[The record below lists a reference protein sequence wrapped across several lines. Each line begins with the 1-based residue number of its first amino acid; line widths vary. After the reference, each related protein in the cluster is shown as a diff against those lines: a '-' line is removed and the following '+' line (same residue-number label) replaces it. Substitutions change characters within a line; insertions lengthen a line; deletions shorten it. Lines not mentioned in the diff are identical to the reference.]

1 MAFDIQFWKQCC
13 SVKHDWMNFNY
24 VSFESILIILHEIN
38 MIIVTHPT
46 TSVHCFRVLFFSG
59 THCKGVS
66 KQLCVYHLYRN
77 VFLAQTRIRSH
88 LGCIFLFRNSFQ
100 YPQSNRDS
108 KRVSKRLSRVVAFI
122 IDFSV
127 SRVRVT
133 RKACHCGAALRN
145 FIRNTMHLKAFQNSF
160 AFITFTE
167 ACFWLKRVSDH
178 PFFSRFRKAFLTP

>member
-1 MAFDIQFWKQCC
+1 MIGWI
-13 SVKHDWMNFNY
+13 
-24 VSFESILIILHEIN
+24 SIMYHSKALIILHEIY

-46 TSVHCFRVLFFSG
+46 TFVHCFRVLFLSG

-88 LGCIFLFRNSFQ
+88 LGCIFLFRNSFL

-133 RKACHCGAALRN
+133 SHEEGFVTAELHYYHLYRSVFLAQTR
-145 FIRNTMHLKAFQNSF
+145 IRS
-160 AFITFTE
+160 
-167 ACFWLKRVSDH
+167 
-178 PFFSRFRKAFLTP
+178 PFFPRFRKAFLTP

>member
-1 MAFDIQFWKQCC
+1 
-13 SVKHDWMNFNY
+13 
-24 VSFESILIILHEIN
+24 

-46 TSVHCFRVLFFSG
+46 TFVHCFRVLFFSG

-66 KQLCVYHLYRN
+66 KQLWVYHLYRN

-100 YPQSNRDS
+100 YPLSNRHS

-122 IDFSV
+122 IDLSV
-127 SRVRVT
+127 SRVWLARNVLS
-133 RKACHCGAALRN
+133 LRSCITQ

-160 AFITFTE
+160 AFITSTE
-167 ACFWLKRVSDH
+167 ACFWLKRVSDR
-178 PFFSRFRKAFLTP
+178 PFSEFQKGVSSPIIKQLCVYHLQQSS

>member
-1 MAFDIQFWKQCC
+1 
-13 SVKHDWMNFNY
+13 
-24 VSFESILIILHEIN
+24 

-46 TSVHCFRVLFFSG
+46 TFVHCFRVLFFSSSG

-88 LGCIFLFRNSFQ
+88 LGCRNSFQ

-122 IDFSV
+122 IDLSV
-127 SRVRVT
+127 LRVRGMPGMLSLRSCIAQFHPKHNAFKGVSKQLCVYLLY
-133 RKACHCGAALRN
+133 RNVFLAQSRIRFSAFQKACY
-145 FIRNTMHLKAFQNSF
+145 
-160 AFITFTE
+160 E
-167 ACFWLKRVSDH
+167 RVRRVAS
-178 PFFSRFRKAFLTP
+178 T

>member
-24 VSFESILIILHEIN
+24 VSFVTILIIIHEIN

-46 TSVHCFRVLFFSG
+46 TFVHCFRVLSFSG

-77 VFLAQTRIRSH
+77 VFLAQTRVKSH
-88 LGCIFLFRNSFQ
+88 LGCIFLSRNSFQ

-127 SRVRVT
+127 SRVYESRG
-133 RKACHCGAALRN
+133 RLCHCGAALRN

-160 AFITFTE
+160 AFITSTE
-167 ACFWLKRVSDH
+167 ACFWLKRVSDR
-178 PFFSRFRKAFLTP
+178 PFFRVSERRF

>member
-1 MAFDIQFWKQCC
+1 
-13 SVKHDWMNFNY
+13 MNFNY

-46 TSVHCFRVLFFSG
+46 TFVHCFRVLFLFFSG

-66 KQLCVYHLYRN
+66 KQLCVYHLYIN

-108 KRVSKRLSRVVAFI
+108 KRVSNRLGVRLSPFPRVDTRFNTHNQNAF
-122 IDFSV
+122 
-127 SRVRVT
+127 
-133 RKACHCGAALRN
+133 AN
-145 FIRNTMHLKAFQNSF
+145 
-160 AFITFTE
+160 
-167 ACFWLKRVSDH
+167 
-178 PFFSRFRKAFLTP
+178 AFLELLRLSSISQNHDYEYTVRPRRKQFCYRYSSSYINKSKHYDLTIM